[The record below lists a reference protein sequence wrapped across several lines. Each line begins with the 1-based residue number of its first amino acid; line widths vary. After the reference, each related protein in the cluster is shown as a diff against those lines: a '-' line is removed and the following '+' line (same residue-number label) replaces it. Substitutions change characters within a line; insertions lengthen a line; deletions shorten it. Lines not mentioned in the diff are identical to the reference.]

1 MSEKLQDKL
10 LEAGIIPEN
19 AVKQMEQWQQ
29 VPEGSA
35 EKIGAFDPAK
45 IKALREDLELQGL
58 PTLRETVLDVDKI
71 MEKGRPVNLSHSGG
85 LTVNG
90 VTAGVDVL
98 KRYIFAIPRTQEAYN
113 MISVM
118 MRPLTQLTDDSLE
131 PPLNKRMITAVSVL
145 YSTVAEG
152 QSVPT
157 HWFCE
162 TEARGEGSIL
172 RAR

>member
-19 AVKQMEQWQQ
+19 AVRQMEQWQQ

-35 EKIGAFDPAK
+35 EKIGEFDPSK
-45 IKALREDLELQGL
+45 VKALKEDLELQGL

-71 MEKGRPVNLSHSGG
+71 MENGRPVGLSHSG

-98 KRYIFAIPRTQEAYN
+98 KRYIFAIPRTQEEYN
-113 MISVM
+113 TVSVM

-131 PPLNKRMITAVSVL
+131 APLNKRMITSVSVL
-145 YSTVAEG
+145 YETIAEG

-162 TEARGEGSIL
+162 TEARGEESIL
-172 RAR
+172 KAR